1 MSAGLT
7 KSRVGRLCRTWSA
20 GRSQRANGLS
30 AARYRPP
37 HRPHR
42 RLHRHAKQTKL
53 IEPAKRAAQDR
64 WNQHGR
70 CSRDERHPRK
80 QSPVSDSTLVPNS
93 SEAPAHDTSASG
105 IKGWRHGRARKAK
118 VRAHAAAVRLGEC
131 RFAGA
136 RAGAQARGFA
146 CCARS
151 LRRVRSTKVSAI
163 RMSRYSCH
171 HFGSA

>member
-1 MSAGLT
+1 VSAGLT

-20 GRSQRANGLS
+20 GRSQRENGLS

-53 IEPAKRAAQDR
+53 IESAKRAAQDR

-80 QSPVSDSTLVPNS
+80 QSPVSDSTLAPNS
-93 SEAPAHDTSASG
+93 FEAPAHDTSASG
-105 IKGWRHGRARKAK
+105 IKGWRHEHARARARQKSARTYTSANSRMASAPPALTSTPASSAWQL
-118 VRAHAAAVRLGEC
+118 VYLPHRHHPHPHGRL
-131 RFAGA
+131 R
-136 RAGAQARGFA
+136 
-146 CCARS
+146 
-151 LRRVRSTKVSAI
+151 
-163 RMSRYSCH
+163 
-171 HFGSA
+171 